1 MTGTFVKIFEQT
13 GNVPVGEKSG
23 DILRKSIYYNKE
35 SIYGA
40 FPTFDESVMSFEGVP
55 KVSLINF

>member
-1 MTGTFVKIFEQT
+1 MDFPTPT
-13 GNVPVGEKSG
+13 GEKPG

-55 KVSLINF
+55 KVSFINF